1 MSKRN
6 LKKESPLFELI
17 HAAYNHLDKEMDS
30 PLKESLFQAAKALQ
44 DGKDEHKVMEEL
56 APPILRFHRQHPN
69 DEPIGALNRYLQ
81 KEVQSYRGLSG
92 LVLNLHRIF
101 H

>member
-6 LKKESPLFELI
+6 LKKESLLFELI
-17 HAAYNHLDKEMDS
+17 HAAYNHLDKGNDS

-44 DGKDEHKVMEEL
+44 EGKDEHKVMEEL
-56 APPILRFHRQHPN
+56 APPTLRFHRQHPN

-81 KEVQSYRGLSG
+81 KEVQSYRGLSD
-92 LVLNLHRIF
+92 LLLNLHRIF

>member
-17 HAAYNHLDKEMDS
+17 HAAYNHLDKGADS
-30 PLKESLFQAAKALQ
+30 PLKESLFQAAKDLQ
-44 DGKDEHKVMEEL
+44 DGKDENKVMEEL
-56 APPILRFHRQHPN
+56 ASPILRFHRQHPN
-69 DEPIGALNRYLQ
+69 DELINALNRYLQ
-81 KEVQSYRGLSG
+81 KKVQSYRGLSG
-92 LVLNLHRIF
+92 LLLNFNRIF